1 MVGMEITMH
10 QLLAGPIERRGKA
23 AGALL
28 AVALACAP
36 GLVVACSD
44 LLDTEFRPLAGKEKA
59 TLCSRFEGQ
68 VLLVVNTA
76 SKCGFTPQYEQLEA
90 LHAKYSSRG
99 FAVLGFP
106 SNDFLWQEPGTEA
119 EIREFCTL
127 TYGVQFPM
135 FEKSSVT
142 KVGENPLFASL
153 SASTGVVPKWNFFKY
168 VVDRNG
174 QGVAGFPSRTTPND
188 PELVRTI
195 ERLLAEKPQG

>member
-1 MVGMEITMH
+1 MKLFMAI
-10 QLLAGPIERRGKA
+10 LLAFVGSAQNQPAGSAKVPAALNFTLNDIGGKPIGLSKYQGKVV
-23 AGALL
+23 LMVN
-28 AVALACAP
+28 VA
-36 GLVVACSD
+36 S
-44 LLDTEFRPLAGKEKA
+44 E
-59 TLCSRFEGQ
+59 
-68 VLLVVNTA
+68 
-76 SKCGFTPQYEQLEA
+76 CGYTPQYEGLEE
-90 LHAKYSSRG
+90 LHKKYSAKGLS
-99 FAVLGFP
+99 VLGFP
-106 SNDFLWQEPGTEA
+106 ANDFGAQEPGTNQ
-119 EIREFCTL
+119 EIAQFCRL

-174 QGVAGFPSRTTPND
+174 QGVAGYPSRTTPSD